1 MTKCIYFCSLLLLSM
16 EMVSMEDHH
25 HHGDAPAEL
34 HVDRVTMEF
43 TYATVTKTTKAIE
56 GNGGK
61 LHRWTAGN
69 KRKCEVSLNQENL
82 EEIIKRYQKN
92 KLESKDIVFI
102 DVIGSWGDASLHLD
116 DFTAVDPGKLR
127 HPVISFL

>member
-1 MTKCIYFCSLLLLSM
+1 M